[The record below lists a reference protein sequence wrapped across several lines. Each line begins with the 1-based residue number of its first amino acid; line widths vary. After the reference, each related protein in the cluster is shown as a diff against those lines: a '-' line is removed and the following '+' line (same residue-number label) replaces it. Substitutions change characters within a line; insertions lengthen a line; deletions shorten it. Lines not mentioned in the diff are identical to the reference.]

1 CSPTQACPPTRMRS
15 PISSAVTTPHGKPT
29 STWARN
35 SSRIPTRPGSTA
47 PSPSSRAWSISS
59 MLPMPMLAAVTRST
73 WRPTRRCMSCMTKC
87 SRPPSTMASR
97 PAWSNGPRTGTRHS
111 RTTGSPPCCARRN
124 WSRSFV
130 AVPASGAETEEAKE
144 LAAWLTAPEQQ
155 TEAFENA
162 GTFPSQL
169 EAQASDE
176 VQSATNPFFNDA
188 PVGKIFS
195 DRAKAIDGVPFKGAN
210 YFAIHQAVADAI
222 LRVDVSGEQD
232 PDASWQGA
240 VEEFNSL
247 GLM

>member
-1 CSPTQACPPTRMRS
+1 T
-15 PISSAVTTPHGKPT
+15 
-29 STWARN
+29 
-35 SSRIPTRPGSTA
+35 
-47 PSPSSRAWSISS
+47 
-59 MLPMPMLAAVTRST
+59 AAVDDGLSAGLEQWTSD
-73 WRPTRRCMSCMTKC
+73 WDSAFQNDGFA
-87 SRPPSTMASR
+87 TMLC
-97 PAWSNGPRTGTRHS
+97 PAWMTGPIEESAGGVEGWNIANVFPGGGGNWG
-111 RTTGSPPCCARRN
+111 GS
-124 WSRSFV
+124 FLT
-130 AVPASGAETEEAKE
+130 VPASGAHAEEAKE

-195 DRAKAIDGVPFKGAN
+195 DRAKAIVGVPFKGAN
-210 YFAIHQAVADAI
+210 YSAIHQAVADAI

-247 GLM
+247 GLMWPGQQNRERDRWTARAGGPAPAAQKVATSWLS